1 MEYERPLAK
10 HEREIEVTNKHG
22 LHARPVTQFVQLAN
36 QYESRIVV
44 SNGEL
49 RVDGKSVMSML
60 RLAAGPGTRL
70 RIKADGRDASQAVRT
85 LTELVASK
93 FGEE

>member
-1 MEYERPLAK
+1 MEHERALSR
-10 HEREIEVTNKHG
+10 HEREIKVTNKHG

-36 QYESRIVV
+36 QYESSIVV
-44 SNGEL
+44 SSGEL

-60 RLAAGPGTRL
+60 RLAAGPGTLL
-70 RIKADGRDASQAVRT
+70 RIKADGRDAAQAVRT
-85 LTELVASK
+85 LAELVEAR

>member
-1 MEYERPLAK
+1 M
-10 HEREIEVTNKHG
+10 TNKHG

-36 QYESRIVV
+36 QYDAKVEV

-49 RVDGKSVMSML
+49 GVDGKSIMSMM
-60 RLAAGPGTRL
+60 RLAAGPGTTL
-70 RIKADGRDASQAVRT
+70 RIKADGDDAAQAVKE
-85 LTELVASK
+85 LTELVMSK